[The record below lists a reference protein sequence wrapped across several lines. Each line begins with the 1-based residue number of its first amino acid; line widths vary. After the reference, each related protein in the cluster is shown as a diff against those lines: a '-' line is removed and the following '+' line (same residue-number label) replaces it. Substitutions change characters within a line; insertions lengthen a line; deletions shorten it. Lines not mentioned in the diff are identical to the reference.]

1 MSVNQVLTFVAQV
14 FFILLSLVAIIDYV
28 FHRNPRRRDF
38 ALFTSALGLPLGI
51 TLLRDIFGYQTFAL
65 NLGGAFALFSQ
76 PYFLFRLLQYYRPKP
91 KWLHVLIL
99 LGMVACWVILYRYIG
114 TNPVTTQVIIFGYCV
129 VVDAYCTWEYYRGM
143 QDAVG
148 TLRRRIQLITLSAGL
163 FTIALLGNVIKP
175 LTPAIAQNISSV
187 GLALTA
193 ISAVLYYIAF
203 IPPRWVRH
211 AWQYE
216 DLRDFLMPAA
226 PAAKLHDTTN
236 FQRLASAANQAVNGM
251 LAAVYQ
257 LREDDRQWRVLGAT
271 DMELASTLQAT
282 APDVLHQVWESRQPN
297 SIYIPEIR
305 DKEERQQLQEMGAR
319 TWLVAPILSAER
331 NWGVL
336 LVALRDRSL
345 FTDDDLVLLELFA
358 QQSAI
363 VEENNLLITELQRY
377 SEELEHK
384 VAERTKELS
393 ESENALRELN
403 ATLELR
409 VEQRTAEL
417 QRSNEELDNF
427 AYVASHDLKAPLRA
441 INHLANWIEQDSG
454 DALPDAAKQH
464 LSKLLARVERMETLL
479 NDLLAYS
486 RVGRKRHPIE
496 QFALKDL
503 VQDVSELVSPPA
515 DFRIVTC
522 ADLTMEVE
530 RIPLETV
537 FRNLLGNA
545 IKHHHD
551 PSNGVV
557 KINAVPHGNH
567 VEFSVKDNGPGIAPE
582 FHQRIFDIFTTLL
595 PRDQVEASGIGLAIV
610 KKSVESRGGNVW
622 IDSAEGQGATVHF
635 TWPLKETH

>member
-14 FFILLSLVAIIDYV
+14 FFIFLSIIAIIDYV
-28 FHRNPRRRDF
+28 LHRNPRRRDF

-51 TLLRDIFGYQTFAL
+51 SLLDDLFGFRTPAL
-65 NLGGAFALFSQ
+65 DLLGAIALFSQ

-91 KWLHVLIL
+91 KWLHALIL
-99 LGMVACWVILYRYIG
+99 LGMVACWVILFRFIA
-114 TNPVTTQVIIFGYCV
+114 THPATTQVVIFGYCV
-129 VVDAYCTWEYYRGM
+129 VVEAYCTWEYYRGM

-148 TLRRRIQLITLSAGL
+148 TLRRRIFLITLSAGL
-163 FTIALLGNVIKP
+163 FTIALFGNVINP
-175 LTPAIAQNISSV
+175 IIPSWRIATGSV
-187 GLALTA
+187 GLLLTA

-216 DLRDFLMPAA
+216 DLRDFLLPIA
-226 PAAKLHDTTN
+226 PAAKLRDTTN

-251 LAAVYQ
+251 AAAVYQ

-271 DMELASTLQAT
+271 DKELASTLQAT
-282 APDVLHQVWESRQPN
+282 APDVLHQVWESRRPT

-305 DKEERQQLQEMGAR
+305 DKEERRQLQGMGAR
-319 TWLVAPILSAER
+319 TWLVAPIVSAER

-336 LVALRDRSL
+336 LVALRNRSL

-363 VEENNLLITELQRY
+363 VEENNLLITELQHY
-377 SEELEHK
+377 SEELERK
-384 VAERTKELS
+384 VAERTSELS

-454 DALPDAAKQH
+454 DALPDAARQH
-464 LSKLLARVERMETLL
+464 LSKLLARVERMENLL

-503 VQDVSELVSPPA
+503 IQDVTELVSPPA
-515 DFRIVTC
+515 GFRIVTC
-522 ADLTMEVE
+522 ADLAMEVE

-551 PSNGVV
+551 PSHGVV
-557 KINAVPHGNH
+557 EVDAVLHDDY
-567 VEFSVKDNGPGIAPE
+567 VAFAVKDNGPGIAPE

-622 IDSAEGQGATVHF
+622 IESAEGQGATVHF
-635 TWPLKETH
+635 TWPLQETH